1 MIRST
6 IFLIAA
12 ISAATLA
19 GFQTAGALLAQSST
33 SKGVAAPSP
42 RARFLEMFARGYFPG
57 RTGQL
62 LIVPREG
69 DIITR
74 EDPNVPFMHGSPWPY
89 DVDIPM
95 FFVGRQ
101 VRTGVYATP
110 ARQQDVAATV
120 AAGLGTSLPPT
131 ATGRA
136 LPILIPNAPKPRAV
150 VVIVLDGMRI
160 DYFERYAT
168 DIPTLS
174 RLRKQSAWM
183 TTARINYLPT
193 NTAVGHTTIA
203 TGTDPRLHGITGN
216 NLFDRVKRQRRDSFV
231 GWWPQDLMALTLAD
245 VWQLEN
251 NGRPVVIALGASV
264 PAATALAGHGAC
276 QLNGAPTT
284 MAGYDEES
292 GTWKTNLSCFA
303 PIDRL
308 KDLVATSLWPPD
320 GRWMGHQIDTPSGVR
335 RSGLFP
341 RFEADALVRLID
353 GSDIGK
359 DNVTDLVLLNYK
371 AADYVGHKHGPASAE
386 LRATLREMDAH
397 LARILASLE
406 AKVGRDY
413 LLALTAD
420 HGMPGEP
427 TAPGRRHL
435 APAIIE
441 RLLAKFDPQEKKL
454 ITYYEPENAQ
464 IFVDAERLGALGLTL
479 PNLAKFL
486 ESEPYV
492 FAAFTEDD
500 VRRVARS
507 LK

>member
-1 MIRST
+1 
-6 IFLIAA
+6 
-12 ISAATLA
+12 
-19 GFQTAGALLAQSST
+19 
-33 SKGVAAPSP
+33 
-42 RARFLEMFARGYFPG
+42 MFARGYFPG

-74 EDPNVPFMHGSPWPY
+74 KDPNVPFMHGSPWPY
-89 DVDIPM
+89 DVNVPL
-95 FFVGRQ
+95 FFVGAQ
-101 VRTGVYATP
+101 VRPGVYATP
-110 ARQQDVAATV
+110 ARQQDVAPTL
-120 AAGLGTSLPPT
+120 AAALGAAMPPT
-131 ATGRA
+131 ATGRP
-136 LPILIPNAPKPRAV
+136 LPVLVPNPSKPRAV
-150 VVIVLDGMRI
+150 ALIVLDGMRV
-160 DYFERYAT
+160 DYFERYAA

-183 TTARINYLPT
+183 TNARVNYLPT
-193 NTAVGHTTIA
+193 NTAVGHTTIT
-203 TGTDPRLHGITGN
+203 TGTDPRIHGITGN
-216 NLFDRVKRQRRDSFV
+216 NLYDRVKRQRRDSFV
-231 GWWPQDLMALTLAD
+231 GWWPQDLMALTFAD

-251 NGRPVVIALGASV
+251 QGRPVVIALGASV
-264 PAATALAGHGAC
+264 PASTALAGHGAC
-276 QLNGAPTT
+276 QLNGAPTIL
-284 MAGYDEES
+284 AGYDDES

-308 KDLVATSLWPPD
+308 KDMVAASLWPAD
-320 GRWMGHQIDTPSGVR
+320 GRWMGHRIDTPSGVR

-341 RFEADALVRLID
+341 RFEADALVRLVD

-359 DNVTDLVLLNYK
+359 DDVTDLILANYK
-371 AADYVGHKHGPASAE
+371 AADYVGHKHGPASEE
-386 LRATLREMDAH
+386 LRATLREMDMH

-406 AKVGRDY
+406 TKVGKDA
-413 LLALTAD
+413 LLAITAD

-427 TAPGRRHL
+427 GASGRRHF

-441 RLLAKFDPQEKKL
+441 RLHAKFDPKEKKL

-464 IFVDAERLGALGLTL
+464 IFVDADRLAALRLTL
-479 PNLAKFL
+479 RDLAKYL

-500 VRRVARS
+500 VRRAARS